1 MHPFLQHY
9 STVTVPTLKKQ
20 FTYASDFLV
29 PKVEKVVINVGL
41 GDLKE
46 NQGSMDQVA
55 ALIAK
60 IAGQKPVYTK
70 ATKAVAGF
78 KIRIGMTVGLK
89 VTLRGERMHDFL
101 QKMIVISLPRTRD
114 FRGLTPG
121 AITAS
126 GSLHLG
132 IKDSM
137 IFPEVA
143 NENTSHPMQV
153 TIVAKTSS
161 KEEARALYESLGFVF
176 QS

>member
-1 MHPFLQHY
+1 MHPFLQQY
-9 STVTVPTLKKQ
+9 KNVTVPTLKKQ
-20 FTYASDFLV
+20 FEYSSEFLV

-41 GDLKE
+41 GDHKE
-46 NQGSMDQVA
+46 NQGSMDAIA
-55 ALIAK
+55 ALMAK
-60 IAGQKPVYTK
+60 IAGQRPIFTK
-70 ATKAVAGF
+70 ARKAVAGF

-89 VTLRGERMHDFL
+89 VTLRGERMHDFM
-101 QKMIVISLPRTRD
+101 QKLIVVSLPRTRD
-114 FRGLTPG
+114 FRGLPVN

-126 GSLHLG
+126 GSLHIG

-143 NENTSHPMQV
+143 NENTSHPLQV